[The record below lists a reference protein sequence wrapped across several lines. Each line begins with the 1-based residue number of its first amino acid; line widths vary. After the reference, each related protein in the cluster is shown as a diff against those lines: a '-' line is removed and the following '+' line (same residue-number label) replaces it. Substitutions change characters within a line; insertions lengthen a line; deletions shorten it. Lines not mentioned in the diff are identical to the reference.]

1 MNILKTIFE
10 IALSDLV
17 QPSAFVSMPVAE
29 PGDII
34 PARCS
39 CKGEPFG
46 IVLGVAGNKLSACQG
61 IRYSQ
66 YARNSVVHCKNL
78 LFPNGITRSSDY
90 KCPICGKRSFVQC
103 KKCKK
108 ISCYDESGWFT
119 CAYCGN
125 QGFVFG
131 RIHHTQGFS
140 CEVYKGESISG
151 NMNSARSSCSTCATT
166 NQTVF
171 QEHQET
177 SKSKGEEL
185 WTTL

>member
-1 MNILKTIFE
+1 MEILRTVFE
-10 IALSDLV
+10 IGLRTFV
-17 QPSAFVSMPVAE
+17 QPPTSVPMLTAE

-46 IVLGVAGNKLSACQG
+46 IVLGVAENKLSACQG

-66 YARNSVVHCKNL
+66 YARNSVVHYKSL
-78 LFPNGITRSSDY
+78 FFPNGITRSSGY

-108 ISCYDESGWFT
+108 ISCYDESGWFS

-125 QGFVFG
+125 QGLVLG
-131 RIHHTQGFS
+131 RIHHTQGLS
-140 CEVYKGESISG
+140 CEVYRRKSMAANIDSVQSLR
-151 NMNSARSSCSTCATT
+151 NTYSTAD
-166 NQTVF
+166 QTVF
-171 QEHQET
+171 QECKET
-177 SKSKGEEL
+177 TKTKGGEL
-185 WTTL
+185 WMTL

>member
-1 MNILKTIFE
+1 MEILRTIFE
-10 IALSDLV
+10 IGLRTFV
-17 QPSAFVSMPVAE
+17 QSPASVSMLTAE

-46 IVLGVAGNKLSACQG
+46 IVLGLAENKLSACQG

-66 YARNSVVHCKNL
+66 HARNSVGHCKNL

-119 CAYCGN
+119 CAYCRN

-131 RIHHTQGFS
+131 RIHHTQGLS
-140 CEVYKGESISG
+140 CEVYKGENISD
-151 NMNSARSSCSTCATT
+151 NMNSARSSCNTCSTV

-171 QEHQET
+171 QEYQET
-177 SKSKGEEL
+177 MKSKGGEL